1 MKSGK
6 VVEADVA
13 ARILH
18 EPQDA
23 YTKALLAAVP
33 SFTPPAAVPGAEV
46 REPLLRVQNL
56 HKTYVRRGKL
66 FGPAQRFPAVRD
78 VSFEIR
84 RGETVGLVGESGSG
98 KSTIGRILAGLIP
111 ADGGKVNLR
120 SKDLLSPTAFQDR
133 GLRRAVQMIFQDP
146 YGSLNPR
153 HSVSQILTGGM
164 RLSGLSASQA
174 LERARELMRLVNLD
188 PSALDRYP
196 HEFSGGQRQRL
207 GFARAIA
214 VTPELIVADEPVSA
228 LDVSVQDQ
236 VLSMLKQLKQD
247 LHLSMLFITH
257 DLRVAAQLCDRI
269 VVLKQGEAVEQGPT
283 EQILLQP
290 QHEYTREL
298 ISAVPGRN
306 WK

>member
-1 MKSGK
+1 
-6 VVEADVA
+6 
-13 ARILH
+13 
-18 EPQDA
+18 
-23 YTKALLAAVP
+23 
-33 SFTPPAAVPGAEV
+33 
-46 REPLLRVQNL
+46 
-56 HKTYVRRGKL
+56 
-66 FGPAQRFPAVRD
+66 
-78 VSFEIR
+78 
-84 RGETVGLVGESGSG
+84 
-98 KSTIGRILAGLIP
+98 
-111 ADGGKVNLR
+111 
-120 SKDLLSPTAFQDR
+120 
-133 GLRRAVQMIFQDP
+133 
-146 YGSLNPR
+146 
-153 HSVSQILTGGM
+153 
-164 RLSGLSASQA
+164 
-174 LERARELMRLVNLD
+174 VNLD

-290 QHEYTREL
+290 QHEY
-298 ISAVPGRN
+298 
-306 WK
+306 